1 MLTQLQI
8 QNFKGWS
15 DTGPLKLAPI
25 TVFFGT
31 NSSGK
36 SSIGQ
41 FLMMLKQTAESHDRS
56 RVLHPGDTKS
66 AVDLG
71 TIEDLVFRHELDR
84 KLEFSLRSKEATA
97 IAIRDMLSDES
108 FQGKEF
114 AFDCRIRFEN
124 GKGPKAVCERFEY
137 QLGNENSGK
146 ACSIA
151 IREDQEERGKYRLE
165 TSPFNAVRK
174 PGRAWPLPSPSRFF
188 GFPDALNV
196 HYQNTSDLEELS
208 LRLQRILGSI
218 AYLGP
223 LREEP
228 KRFYAWAGENPEDVG
243 TRGERWVSAFLAASD
258 RKISRGFRKRGVSFE
273 HLIAAWLK
281 DLGLIHSFSI
291 RPIAKGSREYRVK
304 VRVAEKSPE
313 VFIPDVG
320 FGVSQVLPVLVQSFY
335 APANSTVI
343 IEQPELHLHPAIQQN
358 LADLFIGAARARE
371 DGADRNVQFL
381 IESHSEHFLRR
392 LQRRIA
398 EEHVSAEDVAV
409 YFCDQQTSS
418 GNSITPLELD
428 EFGNIHNW
436 PENFFG
442 DQMTDVAETQKAGIR
457 KRRKQKN

>member
-1 MLTQLQI
+1 MLTHLQI

-15 DTGPLKLAPI
+15 NTGPLKLAPI

-56 RVLHPGDTKS
+56 RVLHPGDDKS

-71 TIEDLVFRHELDR
+71 TIDDLVFRHELDR
-84 KLEFSLRSKEATA
+84 KLEFSLQSREPSPVV
-97 IAIRDMLSDES
+97 IRDILSNSAFRSED
-108 FQGKEF
+108 F
-114 AFDCRIRFEN
+114 AFGCRIRFEN

-137 QLGNENSGK
+137 RLEKIGDS
-146 ACSIA
+146 CSIV
-151 IREDQEERGKYRLE
+151 IREDEKERGKYRLE
-165 TSPFNAVRK
+165 TDPFNAVRK
-174 PGRAWPLPSPSRFF
+174 QGRAWPLPAPSRFF
-188 GFPDALNV
+188 GFPDAVNV
-196 HYQNTSDLEELS
+196 HYQNTADLEELS
-208 LRLQRILGSI
+208 LRLQRILGNI

-258 RKISRGFRKRGVSFE
+258 RKISRGFKKRGVSFE
-273 HLIAAWLK
+273 RLIAAWLK
-281 DLGLIHSFSI
+281 DLGLIRSFSI

-304 VRVAEKSPE
+304 VRVSDGSPE

-320 FGVSQVLPVLVQSFY
+320 FGVSQLLPVLVQSFY

-358 LADLFIGAARARE
+358 LADLFIGAIQARE
-371 DGADRNVQFL
+371 DGTDRNVQFL

-398 EEHVSAEDVAV
+398 EGHVSADEVAV
-409 YFCDQQTSS
+409 YFCDHQAKSANT
-418 GNSITPLELD
+418 ITPLELD
-428 EFGNIHNW
+428 EFGNIHKW
-436 PENFFG
+436 PKDFFG
-442 DQMTDVAETQKAGIR
+442 DQMTDVAETQKAAIR
-457 KRRKQKN
+457 KRRNRID